1 MKLFSEHIK
10 SRYQR
15 WWVQREPNQFRDLA
29 GKLAGRE
36 FVENLGLKVPD
47 LYHVSDTVE
56 EIPEF
61 SSLPPRFVLKP
72 SRGYSSNNVFVMIDG
87 RNQLDNQLWS
97 RDAII
102 ESIVSQ
108 PNVNQNKGTKIMIE
122 EYLEDWKNPDLIPYD
137 YKFYMFGKEC
147 AFVTII
153 ERNSSVNAKSNKF
166 WNLSIDWELCEI
178 QIMKSQIPEKTLPD
192 KPDCW
197 EELCS
202 AAAKLG
208 EELGLFMRIDFY
220 ATKRG
225 AVFGEFTPQPH
236 GGNGFTDKA
245 DNWLGSL
252 WEGLEGVKN

>member
-15 WWVQREPNQFRDLA
+15 WWVHREPNQFRDLA

-61 SSLPPRFVLKP
+61 SSLPNRFVIKP

-87 RNQLDNQLWS
+87 KNQLDNQLWS

-102 ESIVSQ
+102 ESIAAQ

-122 EYLEDWKNPDLIPYD
+122 EYLEDWKNPEMIPYD
-137 YKFYMFGKEC
+137 YKFFMFGGKC
-147 AFVTII
+147 AFVAII
-153 ERNSSVNAKSNKF
+153 ERNSKSDNKKNRF
-166 WNLSIDWELCEI
+166 WNVTTDWQMCKY
-178 QIMKSQIPEKTLPD
+178 QIMQKQIPQIEMPD
-192 KPDCW
+192 KPDSW
-197 EELCS
+197 KELCDT
-202 AAAKLG
+202 ARILG
-208 EELGLFMRIDFY
+208 EELGIFMRIDLY
-220 ATKRG
+220 ATTKG

-236 GGNGFTDKA
+236 GGNGYTEDADK
-245 DNWLGSL
+245 WLGSI
-252 WEGLEGVKN
+252 WKGLEGVN